1 MRTVP
6 RRFVGLPVNRF
17 GTAERQCTEKFLFF
31 RRKDARRAAK
41 ALAERTGR
49 AYREYRCSICL
60 RGFHVATDHL
70 ATKQEAA
77 RAS

>member
-1 MRTVP
+1 MRIVP
-6 RRFVGLPVNRF
+6 RRFAGLPVNAF

-49 AYREYRCSICL
+49 AYRVYRCVIGC
-60 RGFHVATDHL
+60 GGYHVATNHEVRH
-70 ATKQEAA
+70 AH
-77 RAS
+77 